1 MESRKLGRKERL
13 MLFIILS
20 TVIIVAFLV
29 IAHMAVKPGSFAGEA
44 FAFQR
49 YLGEQVSEE
58 CMSEC
63 IAKCSE
69 KPLLAQDIET
79 MPVIEAGPA
88 AGEIEG
94 CVKTGEGS
102 GTNAPMCQRG
112 ARLRAISE
120 CSKEYSTVGCADIDK
135 TWNAET
141 RRCTVTVSCPNK
153 K

>member
-1 MESRKLGRKERL
+1 

-20 TVIIVAFLV
+20 VVFIVAFLV
-29 IAHMAVKPGSFAGEA
+29 IAHMAVRPSSTFAGEA

-49 YLGEQVSEE
+49 YLGVSEE

-63 IAKCSE
+63 TAKCSE
-69 KPLLAQDIET
+69 KLPEQAQV

-88 AGEIEG
+88 DEAAACIA
-94 CVKTGEGS
+94 TGEGS

-112 ARLRAISE
+112 AHIRAITE
-120 CSKEYSTVGCADIDK
+120 CSNKGYSTTGCADTGK
-135 TWNAET
+135 TWNEQT

-153 K
+153 E